1 MEERAGSGGT
11 GTAST
16 STSSPAPASASASAS
31 ASAFA
36 SASAAGASAAQQDA
50 RSTESA
56 RGGGAACALAFAK
69 WAFGSR
75 LAFGAGLNPFI
86 TPQPAGVYRTRNSP
100 ALQPATLRGMLRDER
115 RMMIAHQQ
123 ATQHS
128 APALRRPFD
137 DWLLPT
143 EPSPSPLRHRSPLTC
158 LNNVYASCYSPKL
171 LRARPSP
178 SSDSATQTS
187 PPTHQNNV
195 YASAYAPKPL
205 PQPGFASSYPPKP
218 QCQVVATQTSPPT
231 HRKLTTTTSQPALRP
246 TAITA
251 TEVAKQPSAC
261 ARLALAD
268 WSMSADERALRA
280 LTAGFTPRAFH
291 VAEGVPYL
299 GIGKVST
306 KSVSTKHDAQEMSF
320 WMQER
325 SRCKAIAQAAMAAGC
340 VLQKPR
346 SRRWAAAYQEEEA
359 EEETDCK
366 TDGEQS
372 DEATADGEAFVFVGS
387 SIVDAFQNGSAQPG
401 PRSAERTNPLVA
413 MVLAGFDALR
423 GRGSG

>member
-1 MEERAGSGGT
+1 
-11 GTAST
+11 
-16 STSSPAPASASASAS
+16 
-31 ASAFA
+31 
-36 SASAAGASAAQQDA
+36 
-50 RSTESA
+50 
-56 RGGGAACALAFAK
+56 
-69 WAFGSR
+69 
-75 LAFGAGLNPFI
+75 
-86 TPQPAGVYRTRNSP
+86 
-100 ALQPATLRGMLRDER
+100 
-115 RMMIAHQQ
+115 MIAHQQ

-413 MVLAGFDALR
+413 MVLAGFDALMMR
-423 GRGSG
+423 CVAAGVASYRSAAQCAAGRARAKRRHERNWQAWFGFAALPSQCVARVCALAMPSASCSLREGESVCLCCVFDYTSTSYLSTS